1 MGQLGQTTRKVDKLR
16 YLYETYIWCILQD
29 IVQRTIF
36 LHSLRTMS
44 ISKYTI
50 MLKGI
55 NWSINNVCWL
65 FLTFLLQE
73 NIFWGDI
80 RICFL
85 FLLKVLDGNQ
95 DRNSEVKHAVYSLNK
110 ISLIFASNSPGWG
123 VYENRIVSSN
133 TKAKWVWNIVIVHF
147 ICNFALDYIQYLK
160 ST

>member
-44 ISKYTI
+44 ISKYKI
-50 MLKGI
+50 MLKGV

-65 FLTFLLQE
+65 FSTFLLQE

-95 DRNSEVKHAVYSLNK
+95 DRNSEVKHAVYRVLTK
-110 ISLIFASNSPGWG
+110 YLWFLPQTHQGG
-123 VYENRIVSSN
+123 VCMRTELFG
-133 TKAKWVWNIVIVHF
+133 VIQKPSEF
-147 ICNFALDYIQYLK
+147 E
-160 ST
+160 T